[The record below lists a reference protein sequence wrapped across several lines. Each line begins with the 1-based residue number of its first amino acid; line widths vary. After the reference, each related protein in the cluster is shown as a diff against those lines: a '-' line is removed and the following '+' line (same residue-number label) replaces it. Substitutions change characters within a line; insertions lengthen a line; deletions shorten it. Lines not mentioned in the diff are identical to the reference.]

1 VGLRFSLERLAVFR
15 TDLGFS
21 DEGTNLTVA
30 FGLSF

>member
-1 VGLRFSLERLAVFR
+1 VGLRISLERVAMFR

-21 DEGTNLTVA
+21 DEGTNLTVS

>member
-1 VGLRFSLERLAVFR
+1 MGLRVSLERVAMFR

-21 DEGTNLTVA
+21 DEGTNLTIA